1 MFNLKGKDSDKYF
14 KEVEQKLMDETNY
27 RNELAQS
34 IEVAEACKHI
44 PNIRFPK
51 FYKDYSTDRILTMS
65 WMDGIHLSEFA
76 KVNKDPEKANRI
88 GQALW
93 DFYMYQIHVLKKVHA
108 DPHPGN
114 FLVDDE
120 GNLIVLDFGCMK
132 EIPDDFYDPYFELA
146 DNAKLNDPS
155 VFEEKLYELEIL
167 KTEDTD
173 NEKEFFSDMFHG
185 LLTVFT
191 RPFNNEV
198 FDFADK
204 RFFAEIAQLG
214 EGFARETQKRKLNGN
229 RGSKHFLYVNRTFFG
244 LYNLLHQI
252 GASHVKI
259 GTTHH
264 AL

>member
-1 MFNLKGKDSDKYF
+1 
-14 KEVEQKLMDETNY
+14 
-27 RNELAQS
+27 
-34 IEVAEACKHI
+34 
-44 PNIRFPK
+44 
-51 FYKDYSTDRILTMS
+51 
-65 WMDGIHLSEFA
+65 
-76 KVNKDPEKANRI
+76 
-88 GQALW
+88 
-93 DFYMYQIHVLKKVHA
+93 VLKKVHA

-198 FDFADK
+198 FDFSDK

-259 GTTHH
+259 ESTHH